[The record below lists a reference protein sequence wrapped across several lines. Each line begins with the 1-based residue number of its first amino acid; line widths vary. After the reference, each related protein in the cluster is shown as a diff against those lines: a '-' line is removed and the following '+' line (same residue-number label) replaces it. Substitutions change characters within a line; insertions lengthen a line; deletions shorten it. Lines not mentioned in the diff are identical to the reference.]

1 MPQGDPIGRD
11 FPAKMPG
18 ARNRPRA
25 TVIGVVRDIKY
36 GGLESAAGPSVYV
49 PWSDMPAGH
58 VYLAART
65 TGNTLAL
72 ASAVRAVVRDVA
84 PRLPAMPFR
93 TLDDIVERS
102 VADRRLRALLGGSVA
117 LLAFAV
123 AMVGLAASLMRVVS
137 ERRQELAIRA
147 ALGASPRRA
156 IASIMREGAVL
167 AAAGVA
173 IGIGG
178 ALALGRALGALIH
191 GVSPH
196 DPATLAGVAALVA
209 AASLA
214 ACYLPARRAAR
225 VDPLVLLRAD

>member
-1 MPQGDPIGRD
+1 MPPGDPIGRD

-25 TVIGVVRDIKY
+25 TVVGIVRDIKY
-36 GGLESAAGPSVYV
+36 GGLDADAGPSAYV
-49 PWSDMPAGH
+49 LWSDMPAGH

-65 TGNTLAL
+65 AGNTLAL
-72 ASAVRAVVRDVA
+72 ASAIRAVVRDVA

-93 TLDDIVERS
+93 SLDDLVEQS
-102 VADRRLRALLGGSVA
+102 VADRRVRALLGGSVA

-123 AMVGLAASLMRVVS
+123 AMVGLAGSLMRVVS

-147 ALGASPRRA
+147 ALGASPARA
-156 IASIMREGAVL
+156 IGAIMREGALL
-167 AAAGVA
+167 AALGIA
-173 IGIGG
+173 IGLAV
-178 ALALGRALGALIH
+178 ALALGRALGTLVR

-196 DPATLAGVAALVA
+196 DPATLAAVAALVA

-214 ACYLPARRAAR
+214 ACYVPARRAAA
-225 VDPLVLLRAD
+225 VDPLVLLRSD